1 MAQVATYGGYVHAD
15 NECNLVRISYRN
27 QLSPRGKRLNAVV
40 TFYLHGEIQDTG
52 TALFNKITALGNA
65 YRQDYGN
72 FTYAIDGVITHSLLS
87 NTADCISGVRVLD
100 ISLPKGDGAELAVKR
115 TYSIVLSATYDQAET
130 ELVSWQ
136 ESIHY
141 IGNTGPRFEII
152 ETFNGPIAVLT
163 ALSTAQRITQVGK
176 AVGYTSLV
184 LPPGSYAP
192 QNEHQDQRR
201 VTLTGGVNVGQQSRY
216 YTTEWQYHHT
226 FGTYT
231 ELYPQTR

>member
-1 MAQVATYGGYVHAD
+1 MTSVATYRGYVHSD

-40 TFYLHGEIQDTG
+40 SFFLAGEIQDTG
-52 TALFNKITALGNA
+52 TALFNKVTALANA
-65 YRQDYGN
+65 YQQDYGN
-72 FTYAIDGVITHSLLS
+72 FTYAIDGVITHQLLS
-87 NTADCISGVRVLD
+87 NTADCISGVRVKS

-115 TYSIVLSATYDQAET
+115 TYAIELQATYDIAET

-163 ALSTAQRITQVGK
+163 AVSTAQRIIQTGK
-176 AVGYTSLV
+176 AVGYTNFV
-184 LPPGSYAP
+184 LPPGPYNP
-192 QNEHQDQRR
+192 QFEHQDQRR
-201 VTLTGGVNVGQQSRY
+201 VTLTGGVNVGQQSRF
-216 YTTEWQYHHT
+216 YTTEWSYSHT